1 MVGSALNL
9 EYKSVVVCVPPGG
22 SIRSLRT
29 ADRMLVCK
37 VPRRTR
43 QLSLYVTLY
52 SEFLALCAVKGN

>member
-1 MVGSALNL
+1 VCHPEVPL
-9 EYKSVVVCVPPGG
+9 E
-22 SIRSLRT
+22 SLRT